1 MAAIGI
7 LSAPLLMTTTSCS
20 TDVFDPDEYDSIVK
34 FLSPVDSVDANHTW
48 NLTTTHSYTF
58 TANGSHGAKEL
69 LVFTEDPTMNKK
81 AQLV

>member
-48 NLTTTHSYTF
+48 NLTTTHS
-58 TANGSHGAKEL
+58 
-69 LVFTEDPTMNKK
+69 
-81 AQLV
+81 